1 MPLDYSKILKKVL
14 LTTTVTT
21 LSVGVVTGCSLFS
34 SEKRALK
41 RHQYL
46 KRKRI
51 VKKKRKKMRRKMRV
65 RMKRLKI

>member
-34 SEKRALK
+34 SEKKSTKTAS
-41 RHQYL
+41 
-46 KRKRI
+46 
-51 VKKKRKKMRRKMRV
+51 VSKKEKG
-65 RMKRLKI
+65 